1 MFSTDTL
8 YGKNIESVSALPI
21 LNNSVVLVAT
31 RVFVIADGEKKE
43 YVMCDYA
50 SAGNVDSNDP
60 KLFSI
65 YL

>member
-43 YVMCDYA
+43 
-50 SAGNVDSNDP
+50 
-60 KLFSI
+60 
-65 YL
+65 